1 MGLLLLVRVRP
12 APLVLLRPRS
22 SLLLLLLPVSLARGR
37 RRARVRL
44 PFPLPLEAPAAREV
58 KEKVPGRSQPDGVT
72 LPMSVGGCL
81 SSHWRR
87 WQEIGAETWVVTVLR
102 DGYRVPF
109 KDSPPPLAR
118 TPVSF
123 PTYRAGS
130 PRAQALRQEVEVML
144 AKGALE
150 IARDPGPGFYSRLFL
165 VEKATGGWRPVIDL
179 SHLNDFVQLTPFKME
194 TVASVLLSVRE
205 GDFLASLDLKD
216 VYFQIPIHGSSRK
229 LLRFMSEGTVYQF
242 KALCFG
248 LLTAPQ
254 VFTRVFAAVSAW
266 AHARGIRLL
275 RYLDDWLVLS
285 SSEKKA
291 KESIRELLSLCRTLG
306 IVINEK
312 KSDLVPSQSAKYLG
326 MTIDTG
332 AGKVFPSIARVEKF
346 LTVAERFL
354 FHAISPSSAL
364 AGDLGSPGFAGA
376 VGSSRSTSDALL
388 AVASEVPVVPR
399 VRPSLASGGFAG
411 GSETGPVLVD
421 GEGSPVSGGSIRDTC
436 SGSTPVFRRVF
447 VGLGCSP
454 PRSKR
459 VRGVVRPGEVVAHQ
473 SSRNE
478 GPVPGPSS
486 LSRSCIRSPCDRDV
500 RQLHGCGVRQQTWGH
515 GVEASVFVDQP
526 PSEMDGVFRRPSRS
540 EVSSRRVQRP
550 GRCTQPSRASCRDRV
565 VSPPSGGESTSSC
578 VGQSVDRP
586 VRDLPQREAA
596 PILLAC
602 PGSTGRLRGCVS
614 SSLGRP
620 GSLRIPS
627 LCSGRSGDR
636 SRPTVIAGRN
646 DSGRT
651 SLAREG
657 VVRRLAASTDPTT
670 PGSSLLGQAAS
681 AAPLQPVPSRRPRAE
696 PSRVATLKRHYR
708 KSGFSGR
715 AARVLSGVLRESS
728 SRLYQSRWKIF
739 CGWCRG
745 RSVAPVNASVPVVV
759 DFLIHL
765 RQDKGLSVSAVTG
778 YCSAL
783 NSVLALKGR
792 DLAASR
798 EITTLL
804 RSFARSVNP
813 VELRPP
819 AWDVSLVLQSLT
831 GAPYEPLRTC
841 EERFLAQKT
850 LFLLALASA
859 KRIGELHALSYRVS
873 HTRDWGEVS
882 FAFVTGFVAKTQDP
896 SSLAP
901 RFEGFTVP
909 ALTNARKNRNGRLL
923 CPVRAVKVYLDRTA
937 PHRPRC
943 ERLFVTA
950 GRSKKEISKTTVSFW
965 LRKTISRAYELSGTA
980 LPVPAPR
987 ARETRGIA
995 PSILFRKNF
1004 AVAQV
1009 LKAGTW
1015 RRHTTF
1021 TRHYLRDIAHK
1032 SLDTFHL
1039 GPVVAAQSVV

>member
-1 MGLLLLVRVRP
+1 
-12 APLVLLRPRS
+12 
-22 SLLLLLLPVSLARGR
+22 
-37 RRARVRL
+37 
-44 PFPLPLEAPAAREV
+44 
-58 KEKVPGRSQPDGVT
+58 
-72 LPMSVGGCL
+72 
-81 SSHWRR
+81 
-87 WQEIGAETWVVTVLR
+87 
-102 DGYRVPF
+102 
-109 KDSPPPLAR
+109 
-118 TPVSF
+118 
-123 PTYRAGS
+123 
-130 PRAQALRQEVEVML
+130 ML

-216 VYFQIPIHGSSRK
+216 AYFQIPIHGSSRK

-248 LLTAPQ
+248 LSTAPQ

-291 KESIRELLSLCRTLG
+291 KESIRELLSVCRTLG

-332 AGKVFPSIARVEKF
+332 AGKVFPSLARVEKF
-346 LTVAERFL
+346 LTVAERFCTL
-354 FHAISPSSAL
+354 HSPPAQLWQVVLGHLASLERLVPHGRLRMRSLQWHLKSQWSPESDPPSLPVAL
-364 AGDLGSPGFAGA
+364 PEEARRDLSWWMVRDHLL
-376 VGSSRSTSDALL
+376 VGVRFGTPAPDLHLYSDASSSGWGAHLL
-388 AVASEVPVVPR
+388 
-399 VRPSLASGGFAG
+399 
-411 GSETGPVLVD
+411 D
-421 GEGSPVSGGSIRDTC
+421 QNVSGVWSAQEKLLHINLLEMKALFLALQAFQEDVAGHHVTAMCDN
-436 SGSTPVFRRVF
+436 ST
-447 VGLGCSP
+447 
-454 PRSKR
+454 
-459 VRGVVRPGEVVAHQ
+459 VVAYVNKQGGTVSRPLCLLTSRLLRWTESFDVHLEARYLPGESNVLADVLSHRGQVVGTEWSLHPQVARALLRAWGNPSIDLFATCLNAKLPLYCSLVPDPQAVFEDAFRHPWNDLDLYAFPPFALVGRVIARVQQ
-473 SSRNE
+473 SSRVAMTLVAPLWPE
-478 GPVPGPSS
+478 KEWFAD
-486 LSRSCIRSPCDRDV
+486 L
-500 RQLHGCGVRQQTWGH
+500 LLLLT
-515 GVEASVFVDQP
+515 QP
-526 PSEMDGVFRRPSRS
+526 P
-540 EVSSRRVQRP
+540 
-550 GRCTQPSRASCRDRV
+550 
-565 VSPPSGGESTSSC
+565 
-578 VGQSVDRP
+578 
-586 VRDLPQREAA
+586 L
-596 PILLAC
+596 
-602 PGSTGRLRGCVS
+602 GST
-614 SSLGRP
+614 
-620 GSLRIPS
+620 
-627 LCSGRSGDR
+627 
-636 SRPTVIAGRN
+636 
-646 DSGRT
+646 
-651 SLAREG
+651 
-657 VVRRLAASTDPTT
+657 
-670 PGSSLLGQAAS
+670 LLGQAAS
-681 AAPLQPVPSRRPRAE
+681 AARLQPVPSRRPRAE

-765 RQDKGLSVSAVTG
+765 RQDKGLSVSAVKG
-778 YCSAL
+778 YCWAL

-804 RSFARSVNP
+804 RSFVRSVNP

-901 RFEGFTVP
+901 RFEGFSVL

-943 ERLFVTA
+943 ERLFVAA

-1004 AVAQV
+1004 AVDQV
-1009 LKAGTW
+1009 LKVGTW

-1032 SLDTFHL
+1032 SPDTFHL

>member
-1 MGLLLLVRVRP
+1 MPVAALEAVTGYWSRDLGGDRSTGRLPRPVHGLSSSSSSHTGIVSDVPGRLSSGSSLAARGRGDACQRSLRNHPRSGSRLLQSPLPGGEGDWRLEACDRP
-12 APLVLLRPRS
+12 LTFERLHPADVVQDGNSRFGAVICQRGVFSSFLGSEGCILSDPDPRIIEEAVEVHVGGDSLPVQSPVLQSVDCSPGLYQGLRGGVSLGTLPRDQTAPLSGRLVG
-22 SLLLLLLPVSLARGR
+22 SLLLG
-37 RRARVRL
+37 
-44 PFPLPLEAPAAREV
+44 EE
-58 KEKVPGRSQPDGVT
+58 SQAVD
-72 LPMSVGGCL
+72 
-81 SSHWRR
+81 
-87 WQEIGAETWVVTVLR
+87 QGA
-102 DGYRVPF
+102 
-109 KDSPPPLAR
+109 PLA
-118 TPVSF
+118 
-123 PTYRAGS
+123 
-130 PRAQALRQEVEVML
+130 
-144 AKGALE
+144 
-150 IARDPGPGFYSRLFL
+150 
-165 VEKATGGWRPVIDL
+165 L
-179 SHLNDFVQLTPFKME
+179 SHLQDCDK
-194 TVASVLLSVRE
+194 RE
-205 GDFLASLDLKD
+205 EVGSRALAVCEVPRYD
-216 VYFQIPIHGSSRK
+216 HR
-229 LLRFMSEGTVYQF
+229 YQCRQGF
-242 KALCFG
+242 
-248 LLTAPQ
+248 P
-254 VFTRVFAAVSAW
+254 VS
-266 AHARGIRLL
+266 
-275 RYLDDWLVLS
+275 
-285 SSEKKA
+285 
-291 KESIRELLSLCRTLG
+291 
-306 IVINEK
+306 
-312 KSDLVPSQSAKYLG
+312 SQSREIPCG
-326 MTIDTG
+326 SGEI
-332 AGKVFPSIARVEKF
+332 
-346 LTVAERFL
+346 L
-354 FHAISPSSAL
+354 FHAISPGPAL
-364 AGDLGSPGFAGA
+364 AGDSGSPGFTGT
-376 VGSSRSTSDALL
+376 VSSSRSSLDALL
-388 AVASEVPVVPR
+388 AVASEDAVVPR

-411 GSETGPVLVD
+411 GSETGSVLVD
-421 GEGSPVSGGSIRDTC
+421 GEGSPVDGGSIRGTC
-436 SGSTPVFRRVF
+436 AGSAPVFGRVF
-447 VGLGCSP
+447 IGVGCSP

-478 GPVPGPSS
+478 GP
-486 LSRSCIRSPCDRDV
+486 LSRSSGFSRRCQRSPCDHDV
-500 RQLHGCGVRQQTWGH
+500 RQLHGCGVRQQTGGH
-515 GVEASVFVDQP
+515 GFLSPVFVNQP
-526 PSEMDGVFRRPSRS
+526 PSEMDGVFRRPSRCEIS
-540 EVSSRRVQRP
+540 ARREQRS
-550 GRCTQPSRASCRDRV
+550 GRCYQPLRASCGDRV
-565 VSPPSGGESTSSC
+565 VSPPSGGKVASSC
-578 VGQSVDRP
+578 MGQSVNRS
-586 VRDLPQREAA
+586 VCDLPQREAA
-596 PILLAC
+596 PVLLAC
-602 PGSTGRLRGCVS
+602 PGSPGRLRGCVS
-614 SSLGRP
+614 PSLGRV
-620 GSLRIPS
+620 PS
-627 LCSGRSGDR
+627 LSSGRSGDR
-636 SRPTVIAGRN
+636 PRSAIISCRD
-646 DSGRT
+646 DSGRA

-657 VVRRLAASTDPTT
+657 VVRRLAASTDSTT
-670 PGSSLLGQAAS
+670 LASALLRQAAS
-681 AAPLQPVPSRRPRAE
+681 ATPLQSVPSRRPRAE
-696 PSRVATLKRHYR
+696 ASRVETLKRHYR

-745 RSVAPVNASVPVVV
+745 RGVAPVNATVPVVV

-765 RQDKGLSVSAVTG
+765 RQDKGLSVSAVKG

-901 RFEGFTVP
+901 RFEGFSVP
-909 ALTNARKNRNGRLL
+909 ALPNARKNRNGRLL

-937 PHRPRC
+937 SHRPRC

-950 GRSKKEISKTTVSFW
+950 GRSKKEIANTTVSFW
-965 LRKTISRAYELSGTA
+965 LRNTISRAYELSGTA

-1004 AVAQV
+1004 AVDQV

>member
-1 MGLLLLVRVRP
+1 MPVISLEEVAGNWCRDLGGDRSLGRLPCPVQGLSSSPSSHTGIVSDVPGRLSSGSSLAARGRGDACQRSLRN
-12 APLVLLRPRS
+12 RPRS
-22 SLLLLLLPVSLARGR
+22 GSRLLQSSLPGGEGDWRLEACDRSLAFERLRPADAVQDGNIRFGAVVCQRGGFSSFLGSEGCVLSDPDPWIIEEAVEFHVGGDSLPVQSPVLRSVDCSPGLYQSLRGGVGLGSRSRYPTAPLPGRLVGPLLLGEEGQGVDQGAPLDLSHPRDCDKREEVGSRALAVCEVSRYDHRYRCRQGLPVSSKS
-37 RRARVRL
+37 
-44 PFPLPLEAPAAREV
+44 REV
-58 KEKVPGRSQPDGVT
+58 PYGSG
-72 LPMSVGGCL
+72 
-81 SSHWRR
+81 
-87 WQEIGAETWVVTVLR
+87 EI
-102 DGYRVPF
+102 
-109 KDSPPPLAR
+109 
-118 TPVSF
+118 
-123 PTYRAGS
+123 
-130 PRAQALRQEVEVML
+130 
-144 AKGALE
+144 
-150 IARDPGPGFYSRLFL
+150 
-165 VEKATGGWRPVIDL
+165 
-179 SHLNDFVQLTPFKME
+179 
-194 TVASVLLSVRE
+194 
-205 GDFLASLDLKD
+205 
-216 VYFQIPIHGSSRK
+216 
-229 LLRFMSEGTVYQF
+229 
-242 KALCFG
+242 
-248 LLTAPQ
+248 
-254 VFTRVFAAVSAW
+254 
-266 AHARGIRLL
+266 
-275 RYLDDWLVLS
+275 
-285 SSEKKA
+285 
-291 KESIRELLSLCRTLG
+291 
-306 IVINEK
+306 
-312 KSDLVPSQSAKYLG
+312 
-326 MTIDTG
+326 
-332 AGKVFPSIARVEKF
+332 
-346 LTVAERFL
+346 L

-411 GSETGPVLVD
+411 GTRRELSWWMVRDHLLVGVRFGTPAPD
-421 GEGSPVSGGSIRDTC
+421 LHLYSDASSSGWGAHLLDQNVSGVWSAQEKLLHINLLEMKALFLALQAFQEDVAGHHVTAMCDN
-436 SGSTPVFRRVF
+436 ST
-447 VGLGCSP
+447 
-454 PRSKR
+454 
-459 VRGVVRPGEVVAHQ
+459 VVAYVNKQGGTVSRPLCLLTSRLLRWTESFDVHLEARYLPGESNVLADVLSRRGQVVGTEWSLHPQVARALLRTWGNPSIDLFATCLNAKLPLYCSLVPDPQAVFEDAFRHPWDDLDLYAFPPFALVGRVIARVQQ
-473 SSRNE
+473 SS
-478 GPVPGPSS
+478 
-486 LSRSCIRSPCDRDV
+486 
-500 RQLHGCGVRQQTWGH
+500 
-515 GVEASVFVDQP
+515 SVAMTLV
-526 PSEMDGVFRRPSRS
+526 
-540 EVSSRRVQRP
+540 
-550 GRCTQPSRASCRDRV
+550 
-565 VSPPSGGESTSSC
+565 
-578 VGQSVDRP
+578 
-586 VRDLPQREAA
+586 A
-596 PILLAC
+596 PLW
-602 PGSTGRLRGCVS
+602 P
-614 SSLGRP
+614 
-620 GSLRIPS
+620 
-627 LCSGRSGDR
+627 
-636 SRPTVIAGRN
+636 
-646 DSGRT
+646 
-651 SLAREG
+651 EKEWF
-657 VVRRLAASTDPTT
+657 RRLAASTDPST

-765 RQDKGLSVSAVTG
+765 RQDKGLSVSAVKG

-1004 AVAQV
+1004 AVDQV